1 MADLS
6 TKNAD
11 GKFLMHPSEL
21 WTQQQLAGLSSWL
34 HNKMIRDRGLT
45 SYLTED
51 GKHFEPGIFLANGD
65 RLTASILTFFAN
77 SVRDQ
82 APVPDG
88 YAYLPFN
95 LQEGADILR
104 WWEAEQAG
112 TTMHPDFKPAKGIE
126 DAYHAADACAHAA
139 DIFHR
144 RKLNPAAIAYFD
156 AYAAYRKDKEAKGFD
171 T

>member
-1 MADLS
+1 MADLI

-11 GKFLMHPSEL
+11 GKFLMRISEL
-21 WTQQQLAGLSSWL
+21 WTQQQLSGLEAWL
-34 HNKMIRDRGLT
+34 HNKLIKDRGLT

-51 GKHFEPGIFLANGD
+51 GKRFEPGIFLGND
-65 RLTASILTFFAN
+65 ERLTAAIVTFFAN
-77 SVRDQ
+77 TVLHE

-88 YAYLPFN
+88 YAYLPLN

-104 WWEAEQAG
+104 WWEEQQAD
-112 TTMHPDFKPAKGIE
+112 TTMHPDFKPAKDIE
-126 DAYHAADACAHAA
+126 DAYLAMDSCAHAA

-144 RKLNPAAIAYFD
+144 RKINPAATAYFD
-156 AYAAYRKDKEAKGFD
+156 AHATYRKEKEAKGFG